1 MQIQILESEEGTIVT
16 VSGIMKKNDAIE
28 LGDTILQILQ
38 KKPKKFALDLSEL
51 AAMSFDSVP
60 FIVSAI
66 ERGRIGKQN
75 VRAFGCNNVIE
86 RTLRGGGFER
96 VGFLS

>member
-1 MQIQILESEEGTIVT
+1 MQVEITEADEGVVITITGIL
-16 VSGIMKKNDAIE
+16 KKPDAIE
-28 LGDTILQILQ
+28 LGDTIAKLLQ
-38 KKPKKFALDLSEL
+38 KKPKKLAIDCSNL

-60 FIVSAI
+60 FIVTAI
-66 ERGRIGKQN
+66 ERGRIGKRN

-96 VGFLS
+96 VGILG